1 MADLRL
7 AYLVAEKES
16 ITLDEIRK
24 MICRVFAAY
33 FCEEWGYEKDLIRNL
48 VDALYRGRLVEAET
62 LNDDLDGEKPLEVV
76 TSYGRDAE
84 KRYLDAVKRLH
95 MENGA
100 DAAYAEECAI
110 WPDVLPM
117 DAFWDPELLDTL
129 AALEVGHDLLVS
141 DYMVETA
148 KREKASRV

>member
-1 MADLRL
+1 MPDLRL

-33 FCEEWGYEKDLIRNL
+33 FCEEWGYERDLIRNL

-62 LNDDLDGEKPLEVV
+62 LNDDLEGEKPLDV
-76 TSYGRDAE
+76 TTVSGYEAE
-84 KRYLDAVKRLH
+84 RRYLDAVKRLY

-100 DAAYAEECAI
+100 DVRYAEEAAM

-117 DAFWDPELLDTL
+117 DAFWEPELLDVI

-148 KREKASRV
+148 KREKAQAS